1 MPRRTTD
8 YRGLTEPNRVRLLGA
23 VQEHPDRS
31 LKELAEAVGL
41 HVNTVRDH
49 LGVLIAEGLVSS
61 RPRPCGTRGRPP
73 TVYRAVDDAQMNP
86 AARKRIDE
94 ARRLGPVLRRIGMSC
109 RPQRV
114 RDLGEDAGDQFET
127 LFEHLDDSGLE
138 PVADETELRVSLAAC
153 PHLQLDGDERT
164 MACAVHARL
173 LRDIL
178 AQVPGPLTID
188 EVEPFLTP
196 DSCELRLL
204 AARSSA
210 QTA

>member
-1 MPRRTTD
+1 
-8 YRGLTEPNRVRLLGA
+8 
-23 VQEHPDRS
+23 
-31 LKELAEAVGL
+31 
-41 HVNTVRDH
+41 
-49 LGVLIAEGLVSS
+49 
-61 RPRPCGTRGRPP
+61 
-73 TVYRAVDDAQMNP
+73 MNP

-127 LFEHLDDSGLE
+127 LLEHLDDCGLE
-138 PVADETELRVSLAAC
+138 PVADETERASRSPRARTSSSTVTSGPWRVPSMRG
-153 PHLQLDGDERT
+153 P
-164 MACAVHARL
+164 

-204 AARSSA
+204 AARTSA

>member
-8 YRGLTEPNRVRLLGA
+8 YRGLTELNRVRLLGA
-23 VQEHPDRS
+23 VQEHPDLS

-41 HVNTVRDH
+41 HINTVRDH
-49 LGVLIAEGLVSS
+49 LGVLSAEGLVSA

-73 TVYRAVDDAQMNP
+73 TVFRAVDDAEMNP
-86 AARKRIDE
+86 AAQKRIDQ
-94 ARRLGPVLRRIGMSC
+94 ARTLGPVLRRIGMTC
-109 RPQRV
+109 QPERV
-114 RDLGEDAGDQFET
+114 RELGEDAGEQFET
-127 LFEHLDDSGLE
+127 LVEHLDDSGLE
-138 PVADETELRVSLAAC
+138 PVADETDLRVSLAAC
-153 PHLQLDGDERT
+153 PHLQLDGDKRT

-196 DSCELRLL
+196 NSCELRLL
-204 AARSSA
+204 AARPAA
-210 QTA
+210 QPA

>member
-73 TVYRAVDDAQMNP
+73 DRLP
-86 AARKRIDE
+86 G
-94 ARRLGPVLRRIGMSC
+94 RRRC
-109 RPQRV
+109 
-114 RDLGEDAGDQFET
+114 
-127 LFEHLDDSGLE
+127 
-138 PVADETELRVSLAAC
+138 ADE
-153 PHLQLDGDERT
+153 
-164 MACAVHARL
+164 
-173 LRDIL
+173 
-178 AQVPGPLTID
+178 PGGA
-188 EVEPFLTP
+188 EAH
-196 DSCELRLL
+196 R
-204 AARSSA
+204 
-210 QTA
+210 